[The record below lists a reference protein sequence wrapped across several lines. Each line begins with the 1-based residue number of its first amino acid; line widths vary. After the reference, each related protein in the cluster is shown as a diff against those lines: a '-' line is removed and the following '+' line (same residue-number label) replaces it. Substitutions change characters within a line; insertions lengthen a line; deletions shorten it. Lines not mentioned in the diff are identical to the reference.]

1 MKVCR
6 FCNHEQE
13 SGDHCEACGS
23 PLSADKVDFSDSSSD
38 MMSGFGEFPDPTKS
52 AFPDP
57 TQQAFPDPTVSPSHS
72 STDYPVKQET
82 QPSQEHVAG
91 AAVAAFGTKDA
102 PEKPMTSPAEL
113 MSKGAEQTHQE
124 KGTDVSGTKAQD
136 KADNVFGTQFPDPTQ
151 NSKNGNEK
159 PKIMYSAAASGETV
173 YALSKGSLSKN
184 HTPVQPGPGWWNGA
198 PNSGFDASATKA
210 NAGST
215 ATNANK
221 GENTPKA
228 AQPADQSAAGQT
240 TAPGASQNTAAQQE
254 TIPVVNVATQSQGV
268 GTNPEF
274 KPYESLYNHAVLSLG
289 MGAVGLLCCCGMTI
303 FSLIF
308 SWLAYSRLWAL
319 KKGNTT
325 SSATEVASQSKKFL
339 LVADILL
346 AISFVIMFIVVIVNA

>member
-13 SGDHCEACGS
+13 SGDRCEACGS

-102 PEKPMTSPAEL
+102 PEKPMTSPEEL

-124 KGTDVSGTKAQD
+124 KGTDVPGAKMQSPETPKKQKAED
-136 KADNVFGTQFPDPTQ
+136 
-151 NSKNGNEK
+151 SK
-159 PKIMYSAAASGETV
+159 PKVMYSAAASGETV

-215 ATNANK
+215 ATHANK

-240 TAPGASQNTAAQQE
+240 TAPVASQNTVAQQE
-254 TIPVVNVATQSQGV
+254 TIPVVNTATQSQGV